1 MGDKLQA
8 VVENMLEEV
17 RAHAQAERAAALT
30 QAAVETCGYCNPKNM
45 LNLVGRFDA
54 TGRNHVTPSG
64 DLEPCKAW
72 QIRALI
78 THSPFELETTAPI
91 ASPSFMKVSQSA
103 IASELIIVEQ
113 AWDGMEEGVGDV
125 EFPRW

>member
-45 LNLVGRFDA
+45 LNLVGEFDA

-78 THSPFELETTAPI
+78 TPE
-91 ASPSFMKVSQSA
+91 SQSSLDEA
-103 IASELIIVEQ
+103 LRKARIQ
-113 AWDGMEEGVGDV
+113 ALFM
-125 EFPRW
+125 